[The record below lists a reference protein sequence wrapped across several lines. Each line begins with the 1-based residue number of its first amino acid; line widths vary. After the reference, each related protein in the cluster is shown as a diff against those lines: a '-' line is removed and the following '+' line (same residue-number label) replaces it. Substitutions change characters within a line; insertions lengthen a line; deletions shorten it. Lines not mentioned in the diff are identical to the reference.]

1 MNLKNVMYTT
11 GAAMAL
17 FGTTAVTTITA
28 NAAVSPT
35 QQTQQ
40 AKSNDNGKTQQAKS
54 NNGSKTQQSN
64 TKANDA
70 DKSKASSTANKADAT
85 PAKTQTATNTNANQN
100 GNSNRAANTKDANK
114 VVNNSSNSN
123 TNNSNANNNT
133 ATKTESKQSTSTTFD
148 QKAPRLTG
156 STYKSENAGFKTSVK
171 NTHANKD
178 VTVNYSIN
186 TYESDGSASSKPF
199 QIKIYKDGSLYKTI
213 NASSGTATG
222 SFSAPKGTYTLQV
235 LTSQSTHY
243 TGGLSVK

>member
-54 NNGSKTQQSN
+54 NDSTKTQQSN
-64 TKANDA
+64 AKANDA
-70 DKSKASSTANKADAT
+70 DKSKTTSTAKKADTT
-85 PAKTQTATNTNANQN
+85 PAKTQTATNTNANQDN
-100 GNSNRAANTKDANK
+100 GSKQSSNTADANK
-114 VVNNSSNSN
+114 ASNNNGSNNS
-123 TNNSNANNNT
+123 TNANND
-133 ATKTESKQSTSTTFD
+133 ASTKTDNQQSNSTTFD

-156 STYKSENAGFKTSVK
+156 SAYKSENAGFKTSVK
-171 NTHANKD
+171 NRHTNKD

-213 NASSGTATG
+213 DASSGTATG

-243 TGGLSVK
+243 TGGLSVQ